1 MPRPLRQPKSSFPTC
16 TTRSIIF
23 EAPKLHSHNITSQ
36 HFYGTSPRSPPLTC
50 YWDLTAVPIFSVEP
64 LPQSSPLRLNPCP
77 RLQALQYTL
86 SQPQS
91 LIEVTLPTFKCRPLA
106 CSSTLVR
113 WSTTFTL
120 QTTQIKVSSIHSFP
134 RQPSCSLSALSSS
147 GKSSRKVQVESSSGK
162 FKGEVKCVML
172 VLSALCS
179 SGKGSSEKFKVQIS
193 SVTKCYCF

>member
-50 YWDLTAVPIFSVEP
+50 YWDLTAVPILP

-162 FKGEVKCVML
+162 FKW
-172 VLSALCS
+172 
-179 SGKGSSEKFKVQIS
+179 KVQVES
-193 SVTKCYCF
+193 SRVKLSVLC